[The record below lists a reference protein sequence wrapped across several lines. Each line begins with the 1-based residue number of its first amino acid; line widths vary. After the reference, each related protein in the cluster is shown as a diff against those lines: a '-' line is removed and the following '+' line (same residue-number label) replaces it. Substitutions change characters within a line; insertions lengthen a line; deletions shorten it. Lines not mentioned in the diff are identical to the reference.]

1 MTTQD
6 SLIAFYRL
14 LARASPA
21 AAIAVI
27 GITAASG
34 LLLAELTRLI
44 AQLLAEETTNTLE
57 ANVPLHFGLCLFA
70 FMLLSLL
77 AALTGAG
84 LSNRALDHVSEQIM
98 EAVPRANLR
107 QVDALTPAGIIAGL
121 TAERETL
128 AIGLSRFLSFVRGS
142 AVVTGCMMIL
152 ILVQP
157 LCGALLIVTFS
168 LGNILGARHGA
179 ALQRANV
186 QLHRAQGN
194 HRQMLGHVLFG
205 LKSLKLHAPRRRALL
220 STGLVPSLSRLG
232 ATQLTARIHA
242 QMQRRPRLY
251 FVAVAPLLPLVVG
264 RIDPTTDI
272 VSAVMMGLVLGMQV
286 LSTGEALQDMQ
297 SAIGALNRI
306 QCIEAT
312 LRLEADAAIEPQN
325 VFWPECISLVDV
337 GYTHAG
343 SDGFQLGPISFELKR
358 GELLF
363 VTGVN
368 GSGKTTL
375 IRLMTGLYRPQSGH
389 ILSDGEL
396 VEAGELAQLF
406 VAVFNDFHLI
416 RGIGDLSVRARE
428 QFESTLRRLD
438 LDRVTRLED
447 GRITAVNLSSG
458 QRRRLALAV
467 ALTEE
472 RPFYLFDEWAAD
484 QDPAFRNWFYA
495 TLLPELRAAGHG
507 VVVVT
512 HDDRYFD
519 RCDRHI
525 KLEEGRMATAPVN
538 V

>member
-1 MTTQD
+1 VTTQE
-6 SLIAFYRL
+6 SLVAFYRL

-21 AAIAVI
+21 AAIVVI
-27 GITAASG
+27 GLTAASG

-98 EAVPRANLR
+98 EAVPLANLR

-128 AIGLSRFLSFVRGS
+128 AVGLSRFLSVVRGS
-142 AVVTGCMMIL
+142 AIVTGCMMIL

-157 LCGALLIVTFS
+157 LCAALLIVTLS
-168 LGNILGARHGA
+168 AGNILAARHGA

-186 QLHRAQGN
+186 QLHGAQGN

-220 STGLVPSLSRLG
+220 ATGLVPSLNRLG
-232 ATQLTARIHA
+232 ANQLAARICA

-264 RIDPTTDI
+264 RVDQTTDI
-272 VSAVMMGLVLGMQV
+272 VSAVMLGLVLAMQV
-286 LSTGEALQDMQ
+286 LYTGEALQDMQ

-343 SDGFQLGPISFELKR
+343 SDGFHLGPVSFEIKR

-375 IRLMTGLYRPQSGH
+375 IRLMTGLYRPQSGY
-389 ILSDGEL
+389 ILCDGEL
-396 VEAGELAQLF
+396 VEVGELAQLF

-416 RGIGDLSVRARE
+416 RGTGHLSFRARQ
-428 QFESTLRRLD
+428 QFESTVRRLD

-472 RPFYLFDEWAAD
+472 RPFYLFDEWSAD
-484 QDPAFRNWFYA
+484 QDPAFRHWFYA

-525 KLEEGRMATAPVN
+525 KLEEGRIATAPMN

>member
-1 MTTQD
+1 
-6 SLIAFYRL
+6 
-14 LARASPA
+14 
-21 AAIAVI
+21 
-27 GITAASG
+27 
-34 LLLAELTRLI
+34 
-44 AQLLAEETTNTLE
+44 
-57 ANVPLHFGLCLFA
+57 
-70 FMLLSLL
+70 
-77 AALTGAG
+77 
-84 LSNRALDHVSEQIM
+84 
-98 EAVPRANLR
+98 
-107 QVDALTPAGIIAGL
+107 
-121 TAERETL
+121 
-128 AIGLSRFLSFVRGS
+128 
-142 AVVTGCMMIL
+142 
-152 ILVQP
+152 
-157 LCGALLIVTFS
+157 
-168 LGNILGARHGA
+168 
-179 ALQRANV
+179 
-186 QLHRAQGN
+186 
-194 HRQMLGHVLFG
+194 MLGHVLFG

-220 STGLVPSLSRLG
+220 ATGLVPSFNRLG
-232 ATQLTARIHA
+232 PTQLAVRICV
-242 QMQRRPRLY
+242 QMQRRPLLY
-251 FVAVAPLLPLVVG
+251 FMDTAPLLPLVVG
-264 RIDPTTDI
+264 RIDPTTDM
-272 VSAVMMGLVLGMQV
+272 VSAVMLGLVLGMQV
-286 LSTGEALQDMQ
+286 LYTGEALQDMQ
-297 SAIGALNRI
+297 SAIGALNQI

-312 LRLEADAAIEPQN
+312 LRLEADAAIDPQN